1 LLAGVACL
9 FAFVPVERAVPS
21 PMMDL
26 ALFRN
31 KVFSAGVLSNLLAST
46 SRGAVG
52 LVLVFYFQGALG
64 LDALTAGLLLIP
76 FSLAFVSVGPLSGYL
91 SDKYGPRLFTTGGLL
106 VSGVSYLWFAVLPY
120 QVPYT
125 TLVLP
130 MILAG
135 IGGGLF
141 IAPNV
146 ASIMNSVPV
155 VRRGVAAGMSATLF
169 NVGFLVSLGL
179 AFAIM
184 ASRMPLP
191 VMQAIFAGLPI
202 PQGQVEIGS
211 FMDAF
216 HQIFVAIAGI
226 SLFGAIP
233 AAVRR
238 NPVIEHASSDVKA

>member
-1 LLAGVACL
+1 
-9 FAFVPVERAVPS
+9 
-21 PMMDL
+21 
-26 ALFRN
+26 
-31 KVFSAGVLSNLLAST
+31 
-46 SRGAVG
+46 
-52 LVLVFYFQGALG
+52 
-64 LDALTAGLLLIP
+64 
-76 FSLAFVSVGPLSGYL
+76 
-91 SDKYGPRLFTTGGLL
+91 
-106 VSGVSYLWFAVLPY
+106 
-120 QVPYT
+120 
-125 TLVLP
+125 

-191 VMQAIFAGLPI
+191 VMQAILAGLPI

-211 FMDAF
+211 FMEAF
-216 HQIFVAIAGI
+216 QIGRG
-226 SLFGAIP
+226 SCRG
-233 AAVRR
+233 RG
-238 NPVIEHASSDVKA
+238 